1 MADVCCYF
9 QVHQPYRLR
18 GFRVFDIG
26 NGTPYFDEKKN
37 ADILKRIAERCY
49 IPANDLLARLITESE
64 GSFKVAM
71 SLSGTLIEQ
80 LETHACEALESFRA
94 LVATGG
100 VELLGETY
108 YHSLASLADPE
119 EFREQVELHS
129 ALISSLFGQRPRVFR
144 NTELIMSDQI
154 APVVHDLGFTAALA
168 EGAQHVLDWRSPA
181 YVYEAGAAPGL
192 RLLTRHYQLSD
203 DVAFRFS
210 ARGWNQWPLRAETYA
225 DWLANTPG
233 DCVNLFM
240 DYETFGEHQWS
251 ESGIFEFLAQ
261 LPAETKAR
269 GVKFLQPRDLAKHA
283 PVDRV
288 FFGRP
293 TSWADQERDISAW
306 LGNRMQRAAHERAY
320 ALRSTVLKTGD
331 AARIEDWR
339 RLTTSDHF
347 YYMATK
353 EHSDAEVHSY
363 FSPYRTPYDAFIRY
377 MNVMQDVQQKSE
389 AAVTA

>member
-18 GFRVFDIG
+18 AFRVFDIG

-37 ADILKRIAERCY
+37 ADILRRIAERCY
-49 IPANDLLARLITESE
+49 IPTNRLLERLITESN
-64 GSFKVAM
+64 GAFKVAM

-80 LETHACEALESFRA
+80 LEMHACEALESFRS

-108 YHSLASLADPE
+108 YHSLASLADPD
-119 EFREQVELHS
+119 EFREQVALHRS
-129 ALISSLFGQRPRVFR
+129 LIETLFGVAPRVFR
-144 NTELIMSDQI
+144 NTELIMSDAI
-154 APVVHDLGFTAALA
+154 APVVRDMGFEAALA
-168 EGAQHVLDWRSPA
+168 EGAAHVLGWRSPT
-181 YVYEAGAAPGL
+181 YVYAAGAAPDL
-192 RLLTRHYQLSD
+192 KILTRHYQLSD

-225 DWLANTPG
+225 DWLAKTPG

-251 ESGIFEFLAQ
+251 ESGIFEFLAR
-261 LPAETKAR
+261 LPAETHGR
-269 GVKFLQPRDLAKHA
+269 GVKFLQPSELAHRP

-288 FFGRP
+288 WFNRP

-320 ALRSTVLKTGD
+320 ALRGGVLQSGD
-331 AARIEDWR
+331 LTRIRHWR

-363 FSPYRTPYDAFIRY
+363 FSPYRSPYDAFIRY

-389 AAVTA
+389 A

>member
-18 GFRVFDIG
+18 AFRVFDIG
-26 NGTPYFDEKKN
+26 NGTPYFDDKKN

-49 IPANDLLARLITESE
+49 IPANTLLTRLITESD
-64 GSFKVAM
+64 GAFKVAM

-80 LETHACEALESFRA
+80 LETHACEALESFRS
-94 LVATGG
+94 LIATGG
-100 VELLGETY
+100 VEVLGETY
-108 YHSLASLADPE
+108 YHSLASLTDAE
-119 EFREQVELHS
+119 EFIDQVSLHRN
-129 ALISSLFGQRPRVFR
+129 LIEKLFGVRPRVFR
-144 NTELIMSDQI
+144 NTELIMSDAI
-154 APVVHDLGFTAALA
+154 APLVRELQFDAALA
-168 EGAQHVLDWRSPA
+168 EGATHVLGWRSPT

-225 DWLANTPG
+225 DWLAATPG

-251 ESGIFEFLAQ
+251 DSGIFAFLER
-261 LPAETKAR
+261 LPAEARAR
-269 GVKFLQPRDLAKHA
+269 GVKFVHPHELARRA
-283 PVDRV
+283 PADRIW
-288 FFGRP
+288 FNRP
-293 TSWADQERDISAW
+293 TSWADQERDVSAW
-306 LGNRMQRAAHERAY
+306 LGNRMQRAAHDRAY
-320 ALRSTVLKTGD
+320 GLRQGVLKTGD
-331 AARIEDWR
+331 PTRIEHWR

-363 FSPYRTPYDAFIRY
+363 FSPYRSPYDAFIRY

-389 AAVTA
+389 AVVTS